1 MKNCIKGV
9 SMLFIIAMF
18 FGCSKDESSSAAE
31 VVKTKVKI
39 TQIQVNTIPQYNG
52 SLLWD
57 ALSNPDI
64 FIKLHDETSS
74 VGVTAS
80 TTLWNF
86 VPTIANSFLLNFT
99 TPIESTDLINTSL
112 TVQVYDDD
120 SDDSFAGADDKIGE
134 VTFNIYPY
142 TVGADKYPLFD
153 VKSING
159 TMVTILMV
167 WE

>member
-1 MKNCIKGV
+1 MKTFLKRVSILVVGV
-9 SMLFIIAMF
+9 LVLS
-18 FGCSKDESSSAAE
+18 CSSDSSTPAE
-31 VVKTKVKI
+31 VVKTRVKI

-57 ALSNPDI
+57 SLSDPDI
-64 FIKLHDETSS
+64 FIKLHDETSN
-74 VGVTAS
+74 VGTTAS
-80 TTLWNF
+80 TTIWNF
-86 VPTIANSFLLNFT
+86 VPTLANSFLLNFT
-99 TPIESTDLINTSL
+99 TPIQSTDLINTSL

-153 VKSING
+153 VKLING
-159 TMVTILMV
+159 TMVTIHMV